1 MSRCTSNPKPK
12 YERPDHNVYQVTTIQ
27 KNKQPVHPYHVQKRY
42 QRQASNLAATS
53 IDIGYSEGTASETCY
68 DCCEQNDPTYQHNPL
83 RESRATF
90 SDDSCST
97 RLPSFEFDEE
107 SNRGCAKSGFAE
119 HPCRQSRR
127 YPGVGMPK
135 EASEAEE
142 RLYHEIQTP
151 CDNGPMPVAPIGRRF
166 VASRL
171 SDRPQSSMSSVLT
184 STMFY
189 GCGGKCQTLESV
201 CYFVLQLLFAM
212 GILIGMSLCIAGLV
226 LRNSAARNLQ
236 VLLYIG
242 FLLAAVSGVLWS
254 IQCRAKNSAR
264 RRIKAIQTAKRAPIQ
279 METLNIRANPV
290 HNLERLPSI
299 REAQNINHL
308 PQIHHTRTI
317 PRRPQRRPN
326 EGIVIQEEPGI
337 PWWRRNEI

>member
-68 DCCEQNDPTYQHNPL
+68 DCCEQNEPTYQHNPL

-151 CDNGPMPVAPIGRRF
+151 
-166 VASRL
+166 L